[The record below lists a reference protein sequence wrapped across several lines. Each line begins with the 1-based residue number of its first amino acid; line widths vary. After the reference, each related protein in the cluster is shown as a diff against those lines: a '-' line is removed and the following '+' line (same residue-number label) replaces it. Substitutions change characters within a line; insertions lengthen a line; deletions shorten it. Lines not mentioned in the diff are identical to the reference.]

1 MGAPYSLRYDEESGF
16 WGLVG
21 PGQSWPCKWFRP
33 AGKERHDAEIAVVEL
48 NAAFSAGAAE
58 ERAKLESQLSAAR
71 ARREDAE
78 AALIRL
84 EKAMGVNR
92 PASAK
97 PAAPTD
103 TDLLKVGYA
112 PGNYSNSC
120 VFCGRNASPVDK
132 RCFCCRECAAQRWLQ
147 VERDTKPAA
156 AESRA
161 EKLARALEKLKNWR
175 TPAVLGEG
183 DYHRGL
189 LCGVEDNDLQHE
201 GYNAMRWGYDRALER
216 VAEEIDETISSALSA
231 SAGGE
236 GK

>member
-97 PAAPTD
+97 PAAPGSLTEYLKMSD
-103 TDLLKVGYA
+103 KEKVALLKGKPA
-112 PGNYSNSC
+112 PRS
-120 VFCGRNASPVDK
+120 SPV
-132 RCFCCRECAAQRWLQ
+132 CSCRVDALEPNPYCPIHGG
-147 VERDTKPAA
+147 ERKPAA
-156 AESRA
+156 EKESNDLCGGHGGTMDATPAPAA
-161 EKLARALEKLKNWR
+161 EKCKHDGGFEDAFGPGLPTGICHLVCTRCGKSAVAIERETRPAPAKGEK
-175 TPAVLGEG
+175 A
-183 DYHRGL
+183 
-189 LCGVEDNDLQHE
+189 
-201 GYNAMRWGYDRALER
+201 
-216 VAEEIDETISSALSA
+216 
-231 SAGGE
+231 
-236 GK
+236 